1 MFNGKMKAITFSYDD
16 CTLQDIRL
24 TELFNKYGIKATFN
38 VNSDLLGTKNE
49 LIREGVL
56 VNHDKIPAKDV
67 KRIFEK
73 HEIAVHTLTHPRL
86 QDIEDDNEVI
96 RQVEQDR
103 IALSKLVDY
112 EVVGMAYPC
121 NGNDVDRVADIIRR
135 HTGVKYART
144 TIPTMNFE
152 PQTNLL
158 QFNPTI
164 HHVAFDDMFRLGE
177 EFLAL
182 KPDTPKIYYIWGH
195 SFEFDIFDT
204 WNKMEDFLK
213 MMSGRDDIF
222 YGTNREVLLG
232 R

>member
-38 VNSDLLGTKNE
+38 VNSELLGTKNE

-56 VNHDKIPAKDV
+56 VNHDKIEAKDV
-67 KRIFEK
+67 KRIFK
-73 HEIAVHTLTHPRL
+73 GHEIAVHTLTHPRL
-86 QDIEDDNEVI
+86 QEIEDDNEVI

-121 NGNDVDRVADIIRR
+121 NGNDADRVADIIRR

-144 TIPTMNFE
+144 TISTMNFE

-164 HHVAFDDMFRLGE
+164 HRVVFDDMFRLGE

-204 WNKMEDFLK
+204 WDKMEEFLK
-213 MMSGRDDIF
+213 MMSGMDDIF
-222 YGTNREVLLG
+222 YGTNREVLIH
-232 R
+232 